1 MKIIWKQSY
10 TGMPFSSF
18 EHKIKEKLQDATVQ
32 PTAEVWDKISDQLQI
47 ADSDDVKPAMILP
60 FFIRRENLGYTAS
73 AAAAVTLLAVALN
86 LGTPGVDNSVQN
98 LYADANLVE
107 ENPADCQEAFA
118 TELGSEEKTLIY
130 NKENTKPAIRF
141 TSLKEEPT
149 PGFQLMVNH
158 EVTPLSIPA
167 NGLHFGKKDKLEKLS
182 PLTPLNTTI
191 SYGNVKPEIQLAEAE
206 VETTQVIPVVHKRKK
221 TFKPQVRWGL
231 TAMSALQLNS
241 LSGAIQSQEFEDN
254 LNLAGISSL
263 SAQFEYPNAL
273 TSGRAEVELQL
284 TEKFGI
290 SSGLGLSGSYQNSS
304 YARRDAGV
312 REVNNDFANL
322 NTNSGQGSGPS
333 ALASSLS
340 PVNEL
345 SYQSLDI
352 PLFVNYYLKK
362 GRSNLILSTGLLYRH
377 ILSRDPEW
385 LVETVSYTNNA
396 QSSLR
401 FVDAMAGDL
410 SIRDLVFLVGR
421 AHYQLNLGSSMA
433 LHAGPTINYGTGS
446 AFSYQDAN
454 SRQPLSLGFEVGLKF
469 FPGS

>member
-1 MKIIWKQSY
+1 
-10 TGMPFSSF
+10 MPFSSF
-18 EHKIKEKLQDATVQ
+18 EHKIKDKLQDATVQ

-73 AAAAVTLLAVALN
+73 AAAAVALLAVTLN
-86 LGTPGVDNSVQN
+86 VGTPGVDNTVQD
-98 LYADANLVE
+98 LYTDAKVVE
-107 ENPADCQEAFA
+107 ENPADCQETIA
-118 TELGSEEKTLIY
+118 TEIRKENNTLIY
-130 NKENTKPAIRF
+130 NKENTKPTIRF

-149 PGFQLMVNH
+149 PGFQLLVNH

-167 NGLHFGKKDKLEKLS
+167 NGLVFGKKEKLEELS
-182 PLTPLNTTI
+182 PLTPLKTSI
-191 SYGNVKPEIQLAEAE
+191 SYRNAKPDIQLAVAE
-206 VETTQVIPVVHKRKK
+206 VEPVQVIPVIHKKKK

-273 TSGRAEVELQL
+273 TSGRAEVEVQL
-284 TEKFGI
+284 SEKFGI
-290 SSGLGLSGSYQNSS
+290 SSGLGLSGSYQNST
-304 YARRDAGV
+304 YARRDGSV
-312 REVNNDFANL
+312 REVNNDFTNL
-322 NTNSGQGSGPS
+322 NSNPGQQGSGVS

-340 PVNEL
+340 PINEL

-362 GRSNLILSTGLLYRH
+362 GRSKFILSTGLLYRH
-377 ILSRDPEW
+377 ILNKDPEW

-433 LHAGPTINYGTGS
+433 LHAGPTINYGMGS

-469 FPGS
+469 FPGG